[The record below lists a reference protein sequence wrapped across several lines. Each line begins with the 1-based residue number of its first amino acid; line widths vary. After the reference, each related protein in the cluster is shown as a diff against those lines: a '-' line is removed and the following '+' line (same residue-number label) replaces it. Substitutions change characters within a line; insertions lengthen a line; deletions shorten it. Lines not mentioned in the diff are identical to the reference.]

1 MDILNLRMYNI
12 SIAQKDGK
20 VLTVVNIKNQDK
32 QYVFYSNR
40 KE

>member
-1 MDILNLRMYNI
+1 MYNI